1 MKVTVYNETH
11 KKLGA
16 KMVTFAGFE
25 MPIQYPNGIIHEH
38 NCVRNG
44 VGVFDVS
51 HMGEFTVCG
60 QDALAFVQKI
70 TVNDVA
76 KLTPGAVQY
85 SAMHR
90 PTNAIVDDLLVYNL
104 AENSYLLVVNG
115 ANIDK
120 DWAWCEENAKGFDV
134 KLANE
139 SDETNLLAVQ
149 GPKSLETLQ
158 KLTDV
163 NLSEIEFYNFRT
175 GKLCGVDMILS
186 RTGYTGELGFELYF
200 KADKATSIMIWDK
213 VFEAGKEFGIE
224 PVGLGCRDT
233 LRLEKCFCLY
243 GNEIDET
250 TNTLE
255 AGLGWITKLAKG
267 DFNGSDLLK
276 KVKAEGITRRLVG
289 FVCETEKFIPRH
301 GYIISANGKEIGK
314 VTSGNMSPTLGKS
327 IGLGYVTVEFKEPG
341 TKIEIEA
348 RGKKFAAEVVKTPFL
363 A

>member
-51 HMGEFTVCG
+51 HMGEFKVCG
-60 QDALAFVQKI
+60 PDALAFVQKI
-70 TVNDVA
+70 TVNNVA
-76 KLTPGAVQY
+76 KLTPGCVQY

-104 AENSYLLVVNG
+104 AENSYMLVVNG

-163 NLSEIEFYNFRT
+163 NLSEIEYYNFRI
-175 GKLCGVDMILS
+175 GKLCGVEMILS

-200 KADKATSIMIWDK
+200 KADKATSLMIWDK

-289 FVCETEKFIPRH
+289 FVCEAEKFIPRH